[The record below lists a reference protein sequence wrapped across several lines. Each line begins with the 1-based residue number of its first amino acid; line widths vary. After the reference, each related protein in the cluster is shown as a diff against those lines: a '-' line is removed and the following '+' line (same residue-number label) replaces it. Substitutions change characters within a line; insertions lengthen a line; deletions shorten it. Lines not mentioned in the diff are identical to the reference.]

1 MQVQENENV
10 FIPCADARACI
21 CIGVEVAHKWKSLH
35 LHLRLDM
42 LRDAEKLKNEI
53 PLKLKKSGT
62 KQNIATEL
70 VKFVSIGRVHLR
82 RQ

>member
-42 LRDAEKLKNEI
+42 LEGRGKTKKLNPSEV
-53 PLKLKKSGT
+53 KK
-62 KQNIATEL
+62 K
-70 VKFVSIGRVHLR
+70 V
-82 RQ
+82 